1 MERDP
6 AGRREKTQWFFE
18 RRSPSTFLLRGS
30 AATGMASSAAATGR
44 KEPQELQ
51 EFRPDGPELQLK
63 GSPAAPQYG
72 SGLPGLSEHG
82 PVCMAA
88 PYGEGRHDY
97 PGLAFYSP
105 SLLGY
110 EANSDGPYVR
120 QSLSPSLYWSAS
132 GHLSPIAL
140 HCQTPLVYTEPSRT
154 PWGELRPGEQ
164 HTPREGVKKKLP
176 PTDSANGVCG
186 RRDAHYCAVC
196 NDFASGYHYGVWSCE
211 GCKAFFKRSIQ
222 GHNAYICPATNQC
235 TIDKNRRKSCQ
246 ACRLRKCYEVGMMKS
261 DTRRDRCSYRLSRQ
275 SRLGLGVGM
284 GVVGG
289 VGMGVGGVAAGGG
302 KVRRVVEGVREPGG
316 ALGPLA
322 PERLLTSLLEAEPPN
337 IYSLSHPNKPYTEA
351 SMMMSLT
358 NLADRELVHMIAW
371 AKKVPGF
378 VELDLHD
385 QVQLLECCWLEVLM
399 VGLMW
404 RSMDYPGKLLFAPDL
419 ILDRDEGQCVEGI
432 LEIFD
437 MLLAATARFRELK
450 LQHDEYLCLKA
461 MVLLN
466 SSMFPRSGVS
476 DEQENREKLHKILDT
491 ITDTLIWCMSRSG
504 VPPAQQPTRLAHLL
518 MLLSH
523 IRHASNKGMEHLYS
537 MKCKNV
543 VPFYDL
549 LLEMLDA
556 HVIYSYR
563 KPPDDTN
570 CAPAKSHP
578 L

>member
-1 MERDP
+1 MDRQELLK
-6 AGRREKTQWFFE
+6 RREKTQWFYE
-18 RRSPSTFLLRGS
+18 RRSPSKFFLRGTCS
-30 AATGMASSAAATGR
+30 STMATSPMKESSMS
-44 KEPQELQ
+44 ELQ
-51 EFRPDGPELQLK
+51 ELRAGPIENQIK
-63 GSPAAPQYG
+63 NSPLAGPNQPQYG
-72 SGLPGLSEHG
+72 SSVPSLSEHG
-82 PVCMAA
+82 PICI
-88 PYGEGRHDY
+88 PSPNEY
-97 PGLAFYSP
+97 PTLAFYNP
-105 SLLGY
+105 SILGY
-110 EANSDGPYVR
+110 SMSSDAGGPDGTIVK
-120 QSLSPSLYWSAS
+120 QCLSPSMYWSS
-132 GHLSPIAL
+132 PGHASPITL
-140 HCQTPLVYTEPSRT
+140 HCQQPIMYAEPSKS
-154 PWGELRPGEQ
+154 PWDDLRSGDQHLLARENLRKKPPAPGSS
-164 HTPREGVKKKLP
+164 VN
-176 PTDSANGVCG
+176 SVCS
-186 RRDAHYCAVC
+186 RRDAHFCAVC

-261 DTRRDRCSYRLSRQ
+261 DTRRDRCSYRLTRQ
-275 SRLGLGVGM
+275 NRLSSPHAQHGNR
-284 GVVGG
+284 
-289 VGMGVGGVAAGGG
+289 G
-302 KVRRVVEGVREPGG
+302 KRIMESE
-316 ALGPLA
+316 LTNISDNCLSQLA
-322 PERLLTSLLEAEPPN
+322 PERLLSSLLEAEPPN
-337 IYSLSHPNKPYTEA
+337 VYSLKHPNKPYTEA

-378 VELDLHD
+378 LELDLHE

-404 RSMDYPGKLLFAPDL
+404 RSIEYPGKLLFAPDL

-437 MLLAATARFRELK
+437 MLLAATSRFRELK
-450 LQHDEYLCLKA
+450 LQHEEYLCLKA

-466 SSMFPRSGVS
+466 SSMFPRSAVTEEHES
-476 DEQENREKLHKILDT
+476 REKLHKILDT
-491 ITDTLIWCMSRSG
+491 ITDTLIWCMSKSG
-504 VPPAQQPTRLAHLL
+504 IPPPQQATRLAHLL

-556 HVIYSYR
+556 HVIYSR
-563 KPPDDTN
+563 KKPSDDHDN
-570 CAPAKSHP
+570 NQSKADK

>member
-1 MERDP
+1 MDREELLK
-6 AGRREKTQWFFE
+6 RREKTQWFYE
-18 RRSPSTFLLRGS
+18 RRSPSKFFQQGTCPS
-30 AATGMASSAAATGR
+30 NMTTSSM
-44 KEPQELQ
+44 KEPSQMPELQ
-51 EFRPDGPELQLK
+51 ELRTGPIEQHVK
-63 GSPAAPQYG
+63 TTSPVGPLHPQPQYG
-72 SGLPGLSEHG
+72 NSLPSLTEHT
-82 PVCMAA
+82 PVCI
-88 PYGEGRHDY
+88 PSPNEY
-97 PGLAFYSP
+97 PTLAFYSP
-105 SLLGY
+105 SILGY
-110 EANSDGPYVR
+110 SVSGDTSGPDATIVR
-120 QSLSPSLYWSAS
+120 QSLSPSMYWSSA
-132 GHLSPIAL
+132 GHVSPISL
-140 HCQTPLVYTEPSRT
+140 HCQQPIMYAEPASS
-154 PWGELRPGEQ
+154 PWDDLRPGEQ
-164 HTPREGVKKKLP
+164 HLLNRENLRKKPVP
-176 PTDSANGVCG
+176 PNSSMNSVCS
-186 RRDAHYCAVC
+186 RRDAHFCAVC

-261 DTRRDRCSYRLSRQ
+261 DTRRDRSSYRFSRQ
-275 SRLGLGVGM
+275 SRLSSPQAQHGSRSKRTVQNDLNNSTQPCLGQ
-284 GVVGG
+284 
-289 VGMGVGGVAAGGG
+289 
-302 KVRRVVEGVREPGG
+302 
-316 ALGPLA
+316 LD
-322 PERLLTSLLEAEPPN
+322 PEKLLSSLLEAEPPN
-337 IYSLSHPNKPYTEA
+337 VYSLKQPNKPYTEA

-378 VELDLHD
+378 LELDLHD

-404 RSMDYPGKLLFAPDL
+404 RSIEYPGKLLFAPDL

-437 MLLAATARFRELK
+437 MLLAATSRFRELK
-450 LQHDEYLCLKA
+450 LQHEEYLCLKA

-466 SSMFPRSGVS
+466 SSMFPRSGVT
-476 DEQENREKLHKILDT
+476 EEHENREKLHKILDT
-491 ITDTLIWCMSRSG
+491 ITDTLIWCMSKSG
-504 VPPAQQPTRLAHLL
+504 VPPQQQATRLAHLL

-556 HVIYSYR
+556 HVIYSHR
-563 KPPDDTN
+563 KPSDDHVLQ
-570 CAPAKSHP
+570 PVKI
-578 L
+578 

>member
-1 MERDP
+1 MEREREEEE

-18 RRSPSTFLLRGS
+18 RRSPNKFLLRGGCG
-30 AATGMASSAAATGR
+30 AGMASSPT
-44 KEPQELQ
+44 KESPQLPERQ
-51 EFRPDGPELQLK
+51 EFRAEAVDGDMKNSPPESQ
-63 GSPAAPQYG
+63 PQY
-72 SGLPGLSEHG
+72 SSMLPSLGEHG
-82 PVCMAA
+82 TVCIPT
-88 PYGEGRHDY
+88 PYMENRHEF
-97 PGLAFYSP
+97 PTLAFYSP
-105 SLLGY
+105 SILGY
-110 EANSDGPYVR
+110 SVPSEASGTDSTFVR
-120 QSLSPSLYWSAS
+120 QSLSPSVYWSSS
-132 GHLSPIAL
+132 GHMSPLTL
-140 HCQTPLVYTEPSRT
+140 HCQQPIMYTDPPQS
-154 PWGELRPGEQ
+154 PWCDPRPGEQ
-164 HTPREGVKKKLP
+164 QLPNREGLKKKLSSP
-176 PTDSANGVCG
+176 GSANGVCN
-186 RRDAHYCAVC
+186 RRDAHFCAVC

-261 DTRRDRCSYRLSRQ
+261 DTRRDRCSYRLTRQ
-275 SRLGLGVGM
+275 GRLTGVQQQAGSKMRRAVEDIPVNSSCLGQ
-284 GVVGG
+284 
-289 VGMGVGGVAAGGG
+289 
-302 KVRRVVEGVREPGG
+302 
-316 ALGPLA
+316 LA
-322 PERLLTSLLEAEPPN
+322 PEKLLSSLLEAEPPN
-337 IYSLSHPNKPYTEA
+337 IYSLNHPNKPFTEA

-404 RSMDYPGKLLFAPDL
+404 RSINYPGKLLFAPDL

-437 MLLAATARFRELK
+437 MLLAATSRFRELK

-476 DEQENREKLHKILDT
+476 EEQENREKLHKILDT

-504 VPPAQQPTRLAHLL
+504 VPPQQQATRLAHLL

-523 IRHASNKGMEHLYS
+523 IRHASNKGMEHLYT

-563 KPPDDTN
+563 KPPEEHDCGHSKGDN
-570 CAPAKSHP
+570 